1 MVGAVSE
8 FETEEATGRTET
20 LGSQRYAIN
29 EFLGSQY
36 MQELY
41 EIGIGQQSTSDFMR
55 KRMLGALKKKQI
67 KS

>member
-1 MVGAVSE
+1 MVGVVSE

-41 EIGIGQQSTSDFMR
+41 EIGIGQQSTFRFHEKEDA
-55 KRMLGALKKKQI
+55 GCPEEETN
-67 KS
+67 